1 VVLDLK
7 WFSRTVEGDDQGGDG
22 KYKEKERAT
31 KKAGKRVINNLEPT
45 RQQVSMVQHR
55 VNKEKLQ
62 KGKRKRMTNNLDLTT
77 LTTKQHGGD
86 GRKAHTNKL
95 QKGKGNR

>member
-31 KKAGKRVINNLEPT
+31 CSVNNICP
-45 RQQVSMVQHR
+45 SI
-55 VNKEKLQ
+55 
-62 KGKRKRMTNNLDLTT
+62 DYTT
-77 LTTKQHGGD
+77 L
-86 GRKAHTNKL
+86 
-95 QKGKGNR
+95 

>member
-45 RQQVSMVQHR
+45 RQQVTTARWRWEVQGER
-55 VNKEKLQ
+55 EGYEKGRETGNKQ
-62 KGKRKRMTNNLDLTT
+62 P
-77 LTTKQHGGD
+77 
-86 GRKAHTNKL
+86 
-95 QKGKGNR
+95 